1 MNYKLMLR
9 ILGQTLL
16 VEALCLLLP
25 LAVALIYGE
34 DPLPF
39 LDTIFLLAI
48 PGVLLSR
55 CKARSDFYTREGFAV
70 VGLIWL
76 TLSFFGAFPFWLSGH
91 FASFTDCFFEV
102 VSGFTTTGASIL
114 TDIEA
119 LPKGILFWRSF
130 SSWIGGMGVLIF
142 TLAFLPKV
150 GGRTQVLVQAEA
162 PGPVSSKLVPKT
174 AQSSKI
180 LWQIYL
186 ALTVLCTLS
195 LLLARLPL
203 YDAVVTALATVCTGG
218 FSVMNASIASYG
230 NPAAEVVVTVFMF
243 LSSVNFAA
251 YFLILTGRAR
261 QALRSDEL
269 RFFLVVCAL
278 AVALIFGNILPL
290 YDTAGHALRDAF
302 FQVGTIVSTA
312 GFSTADFNLW
322 PTLSQLVLLLLM
334 FLGGCAGSTAGGL
347 KCCRILVMGRC
358 GARSLSRLSHPRA
371 VKVVK
376 LDGKPVDEDTI
387 HTIFVFFFLYFA
399 ILAAA
404 VLLICR
410 DGFSLTTSFTAA
422 LACLSNIGPGLDA
435 VGPMG
440 NFAAF
445 SPLNK
450 WLLSLTMLVGRLE
463 IFPILILFFPSTWKK
478 H

>member
-16 VEALCLLLP
+16 VEALCLVIP
-25 LAVALIYGE
+25 LAVALLYHE

-39 LDTIFLLAI
+39 LNTIFLLAI
-48 PGVLLSR
+48 TGTILARV
-55 CKARSDFYTREGFAV
+55 KAKADFYTREGFAV

-76 TLSFFGAFPFWLSGH
+76 ALSFFGAFPFWFSGQ
-91 FASFTDCFFEV
+91 FSGFTDCFFEV

-130 SSWIGGMGVLIF
+130 SSWVGGMGVLIF

-150 GGRTQVLVQAEA
+150 GGRTQVLVQAES
-162 PGPVSSKLVPKT
+162 PGPVASKLVPKT

-186 ALTVLCTLS
+186 GLTVLCTIA
-195 LLLARLPL
+195 LLLTRLPL

-218 FSVMNASIASYG
+218 FSVMNASIASYA
-230 NPAAEVVVTVFMF
+230 NPAAEVVVTIFMF

-251 YFLILTGRAR
+251 YFLILTGRAK

-269 RFFLVVCAL
+269 QFFLVVCAL
-278 AVALIFGNILPL
+278 SVALIFGNILPL

-312 GFSTADFNLW
+312 GFSTTDFNLW
-322 PTLSQLVLLLLM
+322 PALSQLVLILLM
-334 FLGGCAGSTAGGL
+334 FLGGCAGSTAGGI
-347 KCCRILVMGRC
+347 KCCRILVMCRC
-358 GARSLSRLSHPRA
+358 GRRSLSRLTHPRA
-371 VKVVK
+371 VRVVK
-376 LDGKPVDEDTI
+376 LDGKPVEEDTI
-387 HTIFVFFFLYFA
+387 ATIFVFFFLYFA
-399 ILAAA
+399 MLAAA
-404 VLLICR
+404 AILVCR

-445 SPLNK
+445 SSLSK
-450 WLLSLTMLVGRLE
+450 WCLSLTMLIGRLE
-463 IFPILILFFPSTWKK
+463 IFPLLILFFPSTWKK
-478 H
+478 T

>member
-1 MNYKLMLR
+1 MNGKLMLR

-16 VEALCLLLP
+16 VEALCLVIP
-25 LAVALIYGE
+25 LAVALWYRE

-39 LDTIFLLAI
+39 LNTILLLVITGTVMA
-48 PGVLLSR
+48 R
-55 CKARSDFYTREGFAV
+55 CKARADFFSREAFAV

-76 TLSFFGAFPFWLSGH
+76 TLSFFGAFPFWFSGH
-91 FASFTDCFFEV
+91 FTGFTDCFFEV

-119 LPKGILFWRSF
+119 LPRGILFWRSF
-130 SSWIGGMGVLIF
+130 SSWMGGMGVLIF

-150 GGRTQVLVQAEA
+150 GGRTQVLVQAES

-174 AQSSKI
+174 AQSSRI

-186 ALTVLCTLS
+186 GLTLLCILALVL
-195 LLLARLPL
+195 AKLPL
-203 YDAVVTALATVCTGG
+203 YDAAVTALATVCTGG
-218 FSVMNASIASYG
+218 FSVMNASIASYN
-230 NPAAEVVVTVFMF
+230 NPAAEVIVTVFMF

-251 YFLILTGRAR
+251 YFLILTGRTR
-261 QALRSDEL
+261 QALKSDEL

-290 YDTAGHALRDAF
+290 YDTMGHALRDAF

-322 PTLSQLVLLLLM
+322 PPLSQLVLLFLM
-334 FLGGCAGSTAGGL
+334 VLGGCAGSTAGGI
-347 KCCRILVMGRC
+347 KCCRILVMARC
-358 GARSLSRLSHPRA
+358 GHRSLARLSHPRA

-376 LDGKPVDEDTI
+376 LDGKPVEEDTI
-387 HTIFVFFFLYFA
+387 GTIFVFFFLYFA

-410 DGFSLTTSFTAA
+410 DGFSLTTSVTAA

-445 SPLNK
+445 SPMSK
-450 WLLSLTMLVGRLE
+450 WVLSLTMLIGRLE
-463 IFPILILFFPSTWKK
+463 IFPILILFFPSTWKRS
-478 H
+478 

>member
-9 ILGQTLL
+9 ILGQAFL
-16 VEALCLLLP
+16 VEALCLVVP
-25 LAVALIYGE
+25 LAVTLLYQE
-34 DPLPF
+34 DPMPF
-39 LDTIFLLAI
+39 LNTIFLLVI
-48 PGVLLSR
+48 PGFLLSKR
-55 CKARSDFYTREGFAV
+55 KASADFYSREGFAV

-76 TLSFFGAFPFWLSGH
+76 ALSLFGALPFWFSGY
-91 FASFTDCFFEV
+91 FASYTDCFFEV
-102 VSGFTTTGASIL
+102 VSGFTTTGSSIL

-119 LPKGILFWRSF
+119 LPRGILFWRSF

-180 LWQIYL
+180 LWQIYIGLTILEFL
-186 ALTVLCTLS
+186 A
-195 LLLARLPL
+195 LLLAKLPL
-203 YDAVVTALATVCTGG
+203 YDAAVTALATVCTGG
-218 FSVMNASIASYG
+218 FSVMNLSIAAYNNS
-230 NPAAEVVVTVFMF
+230 ACEVIVTVFMF

-261 QALRSDEL
+261 QALKSDEL
-269 RFFLVVCAL
+269 RFFLGVVVL
-278 AVALIFGNILPL
+278 ASAIIFGNILPL
-290 YDTAGHALRDAF
+290 YDSVSHALRDTF
-302 FQVGTIVSTA
+302 FQVGTIISTA

-322 PTLSQLVLLLLM
+322 PPLAQLVLLLLM
-334 FLGGCAGSTAGGL
+334 LLGGCAGSTAGGI

-358 GARSLSRLSHPRA
+358 SNRALSRLSHPRS

-376 LDGKPVDEDTI
+376 LDGKPVEEDTI
-387 HTIFVFFFLYFA
+387 QTIFAFCFLYFA
-399 ILAAA
+399 LLMAAILL
-404 VLLICR
+404 VCQ
-410 DGFSLTTSFTAA
+410 DGFSLTTSCTAA
-422 LACLSNIGPGLDA
+422 LACLSNIGPGLDT

-445 SPLNK
+445 SPLSK
-450 WLLSLTMLVGRLE
+450 WVLSLTMLIGRLE

-478 H
+478 N

>member
-34 DPLPF
+34 DPFPF

-130 SSWIGGMGVLIF
+130 SSWMGGMGVLIF

-269 RFFLVVCAL
+269 RFFLLVCAL

-322 PTLSQLVLLLLM
+322 PVLSQLVLIFLM
-334 FLGGCAGSTAGGL
+334 FLGGCAGSTAGGI
-347 KCCRILVMGRC
+347 KCCRVLVMGRC
-358 GARSLSRLSHPRA
+358 GKRSLARFSHPRA

-376 LDGKPVDEDTI
+376 LDGKPVEEDTI
-387 HTIFVFFFLYFA
+387 QTIFVFFFLYFA

-445 SPLNK
+445 SPLSK
-450 WLLSLTMLVGRLE
+450 WILSLTMLVGRLE

-478 H
+478 T

>member
-9 ILGQTLL
+9 ILGQALL
-16 VEALCLLLP
+16 VEALCLVIP
-25 LAVALIYGE
+25 LAVTLLYQE
-34 DPLPF
+34 DPMPF
-39 LDTIFLLAI
+39 LNTIFLLVI
-48 PGVLLSR
+48 PGFLLSKR
-55 CKARSDFYTREGFAV
+55 KASADFYSREGFAV

-76 TLSFFGAFPFWLSGH
+76 ALSLFGALPFWFSGY
-91 FASFTDCFFEV
+91 FASYTDCFFEV
-102 VSGFTTTGASIL
+102 VSGFTTTGSSIL

-119 LPKGILFWRSF
+119 LPRGILFWRSF

-180 LWQIYL
+180 LWQIYIGLTILEFL
-186 ALTVLCTLS
+186 A
-195 LLLARLPL
+195 LLLAKLPL
-203 YDAVVTALATVCTGG
+203 YDAAVTALATVCTGG
-218 FSVMNASIASYG
+218 FSVMNLSIAAYNNS
-230 NPAAEVVVTVFMF
+230 ACEVIVTVFMF

-261 QALRSDEL
+261 QALKSDEL
-269 RFFLVVCAL
+269 RFFLGIVVL
-278 AVALIFGNILPL
+278 ASAIIFGNILPL
-290 YDTAGHALRDAF
+290 YDSVGHALRDTF
-302 FQVGTIVSTA
+302 FQVATIVSTA
-312 GFSTADFNLW
+312 GFATTDFNLW
-322 PTLSQLVLLLLM
+322 PAMAQLVLVFLM
-334 FLGGCAGSTAGGL
+334 FLGGCAGSTAGGI

-358 GARSLSRLSHPRA
+358 GRRELSRLSHPRA

-376 LDGKPVDEDTI
+376 LDGKPVEEDTI
-387 HTIFVFFFLYFA
+387 QTIFVFFFLYFFL
-399 ILAAA
+399 LAAA
-404 VLLICR
+404 ALVLCR
-410 DGFSLTTSFTAA
+410 DGFSLTTSCTAA

-440 NFAAF
+440 NFASF
-445 SPLNK
+445 SPLSK
-450 WLLSLTMLVGRLE
+450 WVLSLTMLIGRLE

-478 H
+478 N

>member
-195 LLLARLPL
+195 LLLARLSL

-478 H
+478 R

>member
-16 VEALCLLLP
+16 VEALCLVLP

-55 CKARSDFYTREGFAV
+55 CKAKADFYTREGFAV

-186 ALTVLCTLS
+186 ALTVLCILA

-203 YDAVVTALATVCTGG
+203 YDAVVTSLATVCTGG

-251 YFLILTGRAR
+251 YFLLLTGRAR

-290 YDTAGHALRDAF
+290 YDTPGHALRDAF

-387 HTIFVFFFLYFA
+387 QTIFVFFFLYFA
-399 ILAAA
+399 ILGAA
-404 VLLICR
+404 VLLICW

-445 SPLNK
+445 SPLSK

-478 H
+478 R